1 MQEAKKAAKIA
12 YMTDGHG
19 DISAYEKLFERAE
32 KPDVLGVLIGGD
44 VSPRAMIK
52 TQMDFIKGY
61 LLPRIFEFKKKF
73 AKETYLI
80 LGNADYMELTKI
92 LEDAESKGVLTLT
105 HNSVCKLEGGYEIVG
120 YHFLSPSKHFW
131 FAEWERPEPQ
141 IKHDLEKLADHVED
155 MGKAIFMFHSP
166 PLDTK
171 LDMSLLTQHAG
182 SFSVRGFIE
191 HRKPLLTLHGHIHES
206 PSISGEI
213 SEKLGSTLAV
223 NPGSA
228 KPITIDLKTME
239 IEMI

>member
-105 HNSVCKLEGGYEIVG
+105 HN
-120 YHFLSPSKHFW
+120 SPSKHFW